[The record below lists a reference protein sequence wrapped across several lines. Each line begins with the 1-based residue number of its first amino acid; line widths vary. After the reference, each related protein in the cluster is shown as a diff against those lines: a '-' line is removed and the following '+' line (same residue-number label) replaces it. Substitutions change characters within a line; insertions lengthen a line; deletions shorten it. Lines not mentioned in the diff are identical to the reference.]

1 MEPWVEQELRRRVAQ
16 AEERAEEA
24 EARLAAVQDDNEQLR
39 RRSDPARQAE
49 LTRRMAIVQEQHEQH
64 HRTLRERVSGLEA
77 ELEAM
82 VEAMVDSSATLEQAE
97 EAAGEAGRR
106 LLLVEQR
113 EAALAEAEAAQ
124 RCAEQQRVQPLGDDA
139 VPPWLRTAPHLP
151 PWTI

>member
-1 MEPWVEQELRRRVAQ
+1 MLESRPPPLGLPGGGPGG
-16 AEERAEEA
+16 AEE
-24 EARLAAVQDDNEQLR
+24 
-39 RRSDPARQAE
+39 
-49 LTRRMAIVQEQHEQH
+49 
-64 HRTLRERVSGLEA
+64 ERK
-77 ELEAM
+77 
-82 VEAMVDSSATLEQAE
+82 AE